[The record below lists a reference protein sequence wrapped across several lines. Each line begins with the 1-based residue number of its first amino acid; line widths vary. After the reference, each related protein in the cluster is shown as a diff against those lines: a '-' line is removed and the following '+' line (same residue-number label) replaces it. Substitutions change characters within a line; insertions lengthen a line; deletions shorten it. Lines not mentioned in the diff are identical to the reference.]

1 MAKIAKIA
9 KAMTEKLGTEIKEEL
24 IVKLPDDGCPGHL
37 ASSHWDVY
45 AVRAGEFTLFAYVY
59 ADGDISVHIV

>member
-1 MAKIAKIA
+1 MTKIA
-9 KAMTEKLGTEIKEEL
+9 KAMTEKLGIKVNEEL

-37 ASSHWDVY
+37 GSSHWDVY
-45 AVRAGEFTLFAYVY
+45 AVRAGEFTLLAYVY